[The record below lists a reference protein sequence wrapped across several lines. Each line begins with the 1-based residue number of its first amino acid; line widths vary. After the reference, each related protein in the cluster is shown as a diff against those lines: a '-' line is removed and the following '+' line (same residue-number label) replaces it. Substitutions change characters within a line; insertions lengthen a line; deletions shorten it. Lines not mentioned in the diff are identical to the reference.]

1 MVWHAVNSVRSAEA
15 LKLLQWCKA
24 RLLGTRQVTV
34 LMNALNSAVF
44 LGLSYVW
51 LTLLTGWAQQI
62 WTRAVSEG
70 Q

>member
-1 MVWHAVNSVRSAEA
+1 MVWHVFNSNRAAEA
-15 LKLLQWCKA
+15 LKLLQWGKT
-24 RLLGTRQVTV
+24 RLLGTRQVSV

-44 LGLSYVW
+44 LGFSYVW

-62 WTRAVSEG
+62 WTRAISEG